1 MINKEEVERIAS
13 LIKLEVTPEEV
24 DSLQSHFNKILG
36 YFELLGRLP
45 LDNVDPFTGDEDTVC
60 PMREDI
66 VFNWD
71 NRESLRELETF
82 NEENYFEVPSIL
94 GEDN

>member
-1 MINKEEVERIAS
+1 
-13 LIKLEVTPEEV
+13 
-24 DSLQSHFNKILG
+24 
-36 YFELLGRLP
+36 

-60 PMREDI
+60 PMREDA
-66 VFNWD
+66 VSEWD
-71 NRESLRELETF
+71 DRETLRELETF